1 MQKEFR
7 YQGVSLNGKP
17 VQGVVLA
24 HNKSKAKQLIKKIA
38 SKHRI
43 KINAILRRKT
53 FLYNVK
59 LPKGKKLKGKQSA
72 YTKEEVAKALA
83 KIGYNNVKIQPALLD
98 FHAKPPYQSIM
109 MFVNL
114 SSFLLKE
121 KMTYDKILR
130 MLAEEESNTTLKETL
145 KKIESQLKSGK
156 EGTEVFARFKDVFG
170 KFPAYMLGLA
180 TKSGNMAEVYDAT
193 SKFMERD
200 LEYKKSLKKAILTPM
215 IMVIATIL
223 AVGYYVVSIFP
234 TTARIFVNM
243 GIKVPPMTAFTLKM
257 SDYFGANWWWMFLL
271 IAVSICIIVI
281 WWRTAKGRIWRD
293 RFLIKLPIIGK
304 LLHKSSIEIFFRV
317 FSAIYS
323 GAEANIEALT
333 ASAEA
338 CRNSYM
344 EKGVKE
350 IAIPLMLREGMALVP
365 ALAESNVFT
374 TTTLNRL
381 KAGAETGNILVSA
394 QQIAAFYEKETTYKM
409 ENIIQSI
416 QTFIGLFIG
425 IVITLLTIVSAEIA
439 TVSPPTPG
447 MPG

>member
-7 YQGVSLNGKP
+7 YRGVTFNNKP

-24 HNKSKAKQLIKKIA
+24 HNKSKAKQLIKQIA
-38 SKHRI
+38 TKHRI
-43 KINAILRRKT
+43 KINVILPKKT
-53 FLYNVK
+53 FLYTVK
-59 LPKGKKLKGKQSA
+59 LKKGKKIKGKQTA
-72 YTKEEVAKALA
+72 FTKEEVSKALA
-83 KIGYNNVKIQPALLD
+83 KIGYRDAKIEPALLD
-98 FHAKPPYQSIM
+98 FHPKPPFQSIL

-130 MLAEEESNTTLKETL
+130 MLAEEETNPTLKETL

-215 IMVIATIL
+215 IMIIATIL

-234 TTARIFVNM
+234 ATARIFVEM
-243 GIKVPPMTAFTLKM
+243 GVKIPPMTAFTLKI
-257 SDYFGANWWWMFLL
+257 SDYFGANWWWMFLM
-271 IAVSICIIVI
+271 IAVPAFLVVM
-281 WWRTAKGRIWRD
+281 WWRTAKGRVWRD
-293 RFLIKLPIIGK
+293 RFLIKLPVIGH

-338 CRNSYM
+338 CRNTYM

-350 IAIPLMLREGMALVP
+350 IAIPLMLKEGMALVP
-365 ALAESNVFT
+365 ALAESDVFT
-374 TTTLNRL
+374 TTALNRL
-381 KAGAETGNILVSA
+381 KTGAETGNILVSA
-394 QQIAAFYEKETTYKM
+394 QQIAAFYEKETVYKM

-425 IVITLLTIVSAEIA
+425 IVVTALTIVSAEIA
-439 TVSPPTPG
+439 MVSPEPG
-447 MPG
+447 I